1 MSMMLEQ
8 DLCKGE
14 KLQQEFQSL
23 QDAIRA
29 SAREGRAIHEVER
42 DVWNRVLRM
51 GREAL
56 GLFLQIQGNGDR
68 GEEVALPDGRK
79 YQRLERLHRRR
90 YVSVFGEFQLNRT
103 VYGSR
108 EKQAIEF
115 VPLDNRLQLPESPF
129 SYVLQDWDQS
139 LCVEEAY
146 EQARATM
153 WRILGLKQSVDSLE
167 HMTKEMA
174 EGATTFMLNRPAP
187 AEEGEIVVASADQK
201 GVVMRRTAED
211 PAPKSHRTKGEKA
224 SQKRMATVATVYTVD
239 RYRRTPEEVV
249 AALFRD
255 TRESKRDRP
264 RPQHKEVW
272 ASLPRDGT
280 PASGIASALAWMFG
294 SLYLRGRMEESK
306 PMVFLSDGQ
315 EALWE
320 ARREWLPSRV
330 VNVIDLLHVTP
341 RLWKAAHVFCKEGS
355 QEAEEFVRERV
366 LRVLQGRVV
375 GVVKGLREM
384 ATKQGVSG
392 AKKKALEA
400 VCAYLHANRERMR
413 YDEYLREG
421 YPIAT
426 GVVEGACRHLV
437 KDRMERAGMHWTV
450 PGAQAMLDLR
460 SIHVSGHWDEY
471 QANRIDRENTRL
483 YPHRDIVK
491 LEHSLAG

>member
-1 MSMMLEQ
+1 MSITLEQ
-8 DLCKGE
+8 NLCKGE
-14 KLQQEFQSL
+14 KLQQEFQEL
-23 QDAIRA
+23 QDAIRT
-29 SAREGRAIHEVER
+29 SAREGRPIHEVER
-42 DVWNRVLRM
+42 DLWKRVLKI

-56 GLFLQIQGNGDR
+56 GTFLQLHGDGNVGD
-68 GEEVALPDGRK
+68 EVALADGRK
-79 YQRLERLHRRR
+79 CQRLEQLHHRR
-90 YVSVFGEFQLNRT
+90 YVSIFGEFKLNRA

-146 EQARATM
+146 EQARSLLG
-153 WRILGLKQSVDSLE
+153 RILGLKQSVDSLE
-167 HMTKEMA
+167 HMTQEMA
-174 EGATTFMLNRPAP
+174 EGATTFMLNRPVP

-201 GVVMRRTAED
+201 GIVMRRTAED

-224 SQKRMATVATVYTVD
+224 SQKRMATVATAYTVD

-255 TRESKRDRP
+255 TPESKRERP

-272 ASLPRDGT
+272 ACLPCADT
-280 PASGIASALAWMFG
+280 PASGIASAFAWIFG
-294 SLYLRGRMEESK
+294 SLYLRGRMEEDK

-315 EALWE
+315 DALWE
-320 ARREWLPSRV
+320 ARRAWLPKRA
-330 VNVIDLLHVTP
+330 VNIIDLLHVTP

-355 QEAEEFVRERV
+355 REAEEFVRERV
-366 LRVLQGRVV
+366 LRVLQGRVA

-384 ATKQGVSG
+384 ATKKGVSG
-392 AKKKALEA
+392 SKKKTLET
-400 VCAYLHANRERMR
+400 VCAYLYANRERMR

-437 KDRMERAGMHWTV
+437 KDRMERAGMHWVV

-460 SIHVSGHWDEY
+460 SIHISGQWDEY
-471 QANRIDRENTRL
+471 QADRIDRETERL
-483 YPHRDIVK
+483 YPFRNIVK
-491 LEHSLAG
+491 KEFKLAA